1 MARRYFG
8 DANPLGQHFQM
19 GDQSAPKYEIVGV
32 VKDVKHLSLR
42 EPARPTL
49 YLPFFQEPGD
59 RGLTFALRT
68 AARSGAMTVAIR
80 GVVREIDPTAQV
92 RDLRT
97 MNDLVNWAVR
107 QERVLGRP
115 VEDPSRTPSAVIHH
129 KRHNYFAVLGLRLLR
144 GRDFTELDQE
154 SAPGVAILNETLV
167 RNYFPDEGPL
177 GKAIKLLVDDR
188 EKWFSIVGAIADVK
202 NVSCMR
208 EAAEGAVCSIL
219 WRSVLLFYIAS
230 RFLTETRANW

>member
-1 MARRYFG
+1 MFLFDLDFTKAIDAARRVSTFY
-8 DANPLGQHFQM
+8 L
-19 GDQSAPKYEIVGV
+19 VGGGV
-32 VKDVKHLSLR
+32 WTESVIPEGYVTSQGEDLSCH
-42 EPARPTL
+42 
-49 YLPFFQEPGD
+49 
-59 RGLTFALRT
+59 
-68 AARSGAMTVAIR
+68 
-80 GVVREIDPTAQV
+80 DPTAQV

-188 EKWFSIVGAIADVK
+188 EKWCSIVGAIADVK

-208 EAAEGAVCSIL
+208 EAARGAVCSIL